1 MRIGLGKTR
10 HILKVKLK
18 ILDTMNTEIQIF
30 KDDQFGQLRGMNING
45 EAWLMATDVARKLG
59 YTNPQKA
66 IRDHIDAEDKMLNN
80 SFTINGTIPILIN
93 ESGFYSLILTSKL
106 PKARMFKRWV
116 TTKVLPQI
124 RNTGGYIPLQ
134 KEEDDKTILAKAVL
148 ILNRTLTQKNELI
161 KEQSTKVEFAE
172 AIIGSKGCIHISE
185 LAKLLT
191 QNGYE
196 IGRTRLF
203 RWLRENGYIFK
214 HSTEPIQKWVECGVF
229 STSVTLINTNHGVI
243 ENITTKVTG
252 KGQQYFLNL
261 FLNKTNN

>member
-93 ESGFYSLILTSKL
+93 ESGFYSLI
-106 PKARMFKRWV
+106 PK
-116 TTKVLPQI
+116 I
-124 RNTGGYIPLQ
+124 RNYHP
-134 KEEDDKTILAKAVL
+134 
-148 ILNRTLTQKNELI
+148 
-161 KEQSTKVEFAE
+161 
-172 AIIGSKGCIHISE
+172 IHD
-185 LAKLLT
+185 
-191 QNGYE
+191 
-196 IGRTRLF
+196 
-203 RWLRENGYIFK
+203 
-214 HSTEPIQKWVECGVF
+214 
-229 STSVTLINTNHGVI
+229 
-243 ENITTKVTG
+243 
-252 KGQQYFLNL
+252 
-261 FLNKTNN
+261 